1 MLGIISRLRQLYG
14 FRSIP
19 QSLWLSIGLAIVLC
33 FPLIVSGQ
41 CVGGRCANRQPS
53 QIVRKVDSQKSVVK
67 TASKRSGGLFSWLR
81 GRR

>member
-14 FRSIP
+14 VRSIP
-19 QSLWLSIGLAIVLC
+19 NALWFSVGLAIVLC
-33 FPLIVSGQ
+33 LPLIVSGQ
-41 CVGGRCANRQPS
+41 CVGGRCANRS

-67 TASKRSGGLFSWLR
+67 TSSSRRSGGFLGWLR